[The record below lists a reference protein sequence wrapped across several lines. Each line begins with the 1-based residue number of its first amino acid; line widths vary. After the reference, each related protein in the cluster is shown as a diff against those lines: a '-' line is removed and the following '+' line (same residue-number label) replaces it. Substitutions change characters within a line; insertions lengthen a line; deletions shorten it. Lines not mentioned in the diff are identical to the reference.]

1 MCRGIDRFGELLVT
15 LPDIEES
22 NVVRVNL
29 QREIDHLNKLARGI
43 KFEDANLM
51 SKSLS
56 EESTAGLRG
65 RNRDEN
71 RRDRSRGKRDF

>member
-1 MCRGIDRFGELLVT
+1 
-15 LPDIEES
+15 
-22 NVVRVNL
+22 
-29 QREIDHLNKLARGI
+29 
-43 KFEDANLM
+43 M